1 MRTDASRA
9 ACAAVRAMNEE
20 DREET
25 NRARA
30 ELGVEPLPKG
40 GYRIRGPNPFGAFWP
55 SLPGRLGGSCNL
67 REDARFYSTPS
78 AFQKAASAMI
88 RVP

>member
-1 MRTDASRA
+1 MDEAKA

-40 GYRIRGPNPFGAFWP
+40 GYE
-55 SLPGRLGGSCNL
+55 SLRSLL
-67 REDARFYSTPS
+67 AVASTSSRKVRQP
-78 AFQKAASAMI
+78 
-88 RVP
+88 P